1 MVKQGPAQLFNE
13 SLDGHR
19 ISKRARGFRVN
30 GMYGTTTDN
39 RGQSK
44 LQVMAKLKAPERL
57 QAGRKHKL

>member
-30 GMYGTTTDN
+30 GMYGTITDN

-57 QAGRKHKL
+57 